1 MQTPIMSLVSAGMT
15 SGLVYES
22 GADMTTIGSVIDC
35 KTDQNKTYTHHFG
48 GKSLLKTLIQYL
60 NKVYNKDYS
69 K

>member
-1 MQTPIMSLVSAGMT
+1 MQTPVMSLVSAGMT
-15 SGLVYES
+15 TGLIYES

-35 KTDQNKTYTHHFG
+35 KTDHTKTFTHNFG

-60 NKVYNKDYS
+60 NKAYNSDYS